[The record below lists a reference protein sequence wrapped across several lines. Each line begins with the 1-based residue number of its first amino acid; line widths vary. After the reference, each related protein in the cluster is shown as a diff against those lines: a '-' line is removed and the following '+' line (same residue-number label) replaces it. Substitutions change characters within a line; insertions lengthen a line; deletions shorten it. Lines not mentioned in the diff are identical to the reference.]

1 MSNKLVSIV
10 MLAYNHEKFIAQ
22 AIEGVLMQQTNFDF
36 ELVIGEDFS
45 PDKTRQICL
54 DYEAKYPE
62 KVRVLKREKNLGGG
76 GQPNFIDCYKNTKD
90 SKFIALCEGDDYW
103 TSPHKLQKQ
112 VDFLEKNADFVIC
125 FHNTEI
131 VQPPDPRWGNRGNY
145 QLNDD
150 LEKDI
155 FMLDDLIG
163 EDEIWFMA
171 TASVM
176 YRRSAI
182 GDLPGWFVN
191 TKSGDIPLH
200 ILAARNG
207 KIKYINEMM
216 AAYRKHAGGQSLTD
230 HKDDEAFL
238 RNRIFMYQMIDRE
251 TDYKF
256 HGRLEKNI
264 ARYYKMLLDS
274 KQFEGNSWK
283 QFTYAIKYLKMAKPS
298 AKITKEVFRDYILP
312 KFLLNFSRNIKRVLG
327 IIPS

>member
-1 MSNKLVSIV
+1 MSNKRVSVI
-10 MLAYNHEKFIAQ
+10 MLAYNHQKFIAQ

-54 DYEAKYPE
+54 DYEAKFPD

-76 GQPNFIDCYKNTKD
+76 GQPNFIDCYNNTKN
-90 SKFIALCEGDDYW
+90 SQYVALCEGDDYW

-112 VDFLEKNADFVIC
+112 VDFLEKNADFAIC

-131 VQPPDPRWGNRGNY
+131 VFFEENQESYR
-145 QLNDD
+145 LNDN
-150 LEKDI
+150 LSKDI
-155 FMLDDLIG
+155 FSLDDLVG
-163 EDEIWFMA
+163 EDEVWFMA

-176 YRRSAI
+176 YRRDAI
-182 GDLPGWFVN
+182 GDLPEWFVK

-207 KIKYINEMM
+207 KIKYLDELM

-238 RNRIFMYQMIDRE
+238 RNRIFMYEKIDKE
-251 TDYKF
+251 TQYVF
-256 HGRLEKNI
+256 HKRLQKNI
-264 ARYYKMLLDS
+264 ARYYKMLLNS
-274 KQFEGNSWK
+274 KQFEGKYWK
-283 QFTYAIKYLKMAKPS
+283 QMPCALKYLQLAKPS
-298 AKITKEVFRDYILP
+298 KQITKEIVRDYVVP
-312 KFLLNFSRNIKRVLG
+312 KFLLSFSRKLRNIL
-327 IIPS
+327 PF

>member
-1 MSNKLVSIV
+1 MSNKRVSVI
-10 MLAYNHEKFIAQ
+10 MLAYNHQKFIAQ
-22 AIEGVLMQQTNFDF
+22 AIDGVLMQETNFDF

-54 DYEAKYPE
+54 DYEAKFPD

-76 GQPNFIDCYKNTKD
+76 GQPNFIDCYNNTKN
-90 SKFIALCEGDDYW
+90 SQYVALCEGDDYW

-112 VDFLEKNADFVIC
+112 VDFLEKNTDFAIC

-131 VQPPDPRWGNRGNY
+131 VFFEENQESYR
-145 QLNDD
+145 LNDN
-150 LEKDI
+150 LSKDI
-155 FMLDDLIG
+155 FSLDDLVG

-176 YRRSAI
+176 YRRDAI
-182 GDLPGWFVN
+182 GDLPEWFVK

-207 KIKYINEMM
+207 KIKYLDELM

-238 RNRIFMYQMIDRE
+238 RNRIFMYEQIDKE
-251 TDYKF
+251 TQYVF
-256 HGRLEKNI
+256 HKRLQKNI
-264 ARYYKMLLDS
+264 ARYYKMLLNS
-274 KQFEGNSWK
+274 KQFEGNYWK
-283 QFTYAIKYLKMAKPS
+283 QMPCALSYLQLAKPS
-298 AKITKEVFRDYILP
+298 KQITKEIVRNYVVP
-312 KFLLNFSRNIKRVLG
+312 KFLLSFSRKLRNIL
-327 IIPS
+327 PF